1 VQLVDRAAPEGSG
14 STMNARHKR
23 VLVSLVCA
31 MLALGGSAA
40 VLPLGAHTR
49 HAVVPAAAIGSL
61 VLAIV
66 GFICLLLAVVTAV
79 GYGEHRKA

>member
-1 VQLVDRAAPEGSG
+1 
-14 STMNARHKR
+14 
-23 VLVSLVCA
+23 

-40 VLPLGAHTR
+40 VLPLGARVH

-61 VLAIV
+61 VLAII

-79 GYGEHRKA
+79 GYREHRKA

>member
-1 VQLVDRAAPEGSG
+1 
-14 STMNARHKR
+14 MNGRHKR
-23 VLVSLVCA
+23 IVISLVGA

-40 VLPLGAHTR
+40 VLPLGAREH

-61 VLAIV
+61 ILAIV

-79 GYGEHRKA
+79 GYGERRKA